1 MTERI
6 PNLRD
11 ILETGYEA
19 WEKAAPA
26 ELRVAEICGAARAD
40 LPENKLLRADNLGVM
55 KSCARD
61 GQAGAFD
68 LIYADPPFFSRS
80 NYGADIKLK
89 SASGNTLPALRRD
102 AYNDAWDDDPE
113 AYLRMLVP
121 RFFGFRELLSRTGC
135 LWVHLDWHAVHCVK
149 ILLDAIFGEEN
160 LVNEVIWNYKSG
172 GVSRRRFARKHD
184 TLLFY
189 AKTKEYYFKPQKEK
203 SYNRGLKPYRFKGVK
218 EYRDEVGWYTLV
230 NMKDVWQLDMV
241 GRTSAE
247 RTGYATQ
254 KPEALI
260 ARILESCTREGDLC
274 ADFFA
279 GSGTLAAA
287 AERMGRRWLLCDSG
301 RFAAINAQ
309 KRMLNLG
316 AAFSV
321 LTGAGGGANGSE
333 ASGGGGSGEA
343 VAGEAGDFEAECR
356 AERTVDPGKTRVTLR
371 LLRCGL
377 PAGSAVPV
385 DARNLPLVEAAL
397 REDPLLLV
405 DYWSADFSYDGELF
419 RPRICLCRDAGG
431 IVDRCES
438 LLQGEPRVAVRVVD
452 IFGNESFRKV
462 ESTAFERF

>member
-1 MTERI
+1 MKECI

-11 ILETGYEA
+11 ILETGRKT
-19 WEKAAPA
+19 WENAAPA
-26 ELRVAEICGAARAD
+26 ELRTAEICGAARSC
-40 LPENKLLRADNLGVM
+40 LPENRLLRADNLGVM
-55 KSCARD
+55 KSCALN
-61 GQAGAFD
+61 GQSGAFD
-68 LIYADPPFFSRS
+68 LIYADPPFFSRM
-80 NYGADIKLK
+80 NYGAEIKLK
-89 SASGNTLPALRRD
+89 SAGGTTLPALRRE
-102 AYNDAWDDDPE
+102 AYSDAWDGGPE

-121 RFFGFRELLSRTGC
+121 RFFGFRELLSQTGC
-135 LWVHLDWHAVHCVK
+135 LWVHLDWHAVHYVK

-160 LVNEVIWNYKSG
+160 LINEVIWTYKSG

-189 AKTKEYYFKPQKEK
+189 AKTKNYYFKPQQEK

-218 EYRDEVGWYTLV
+218 EYRDEQGWYTLV

-274 ADFFA
+274 ADFFG

-301 RFAAINAQ
+301 RLAAINAQ
-309 KRMLNLG
+309 KRMLGLG

-321 LTGAGGGANGSE
+321 LADAGADADGAGP
-333 ASGGGGSGEA
+333 
-343 VAGEAGDFEAECR
+343 GDFEAECR
-356 AERTVDPGKTRVTLR
+356 AERTADPSKTRVTLR
-371 LLRCGL
+371 LLRYGL
-377 PAGSAVPV
+377 PAGSALPV
-385 DARNLPLVEAAL
+385 DARRRPLVEDAL
-397 REDPLLLV
+397 RSDPLLLV
-405 DYWSADFSYDGELF
+405 DYWSVDFNCDGERF

-431 IVDRCES
+431 IEDRCES
-438 LLQGEPRVAVRVVD
+438 LIEGEPRVAVRVVD
-452 IFGNESFRKV
+452 IFGNENFKEFAVRAQDP
-462 ESTAFERF
+462 AF